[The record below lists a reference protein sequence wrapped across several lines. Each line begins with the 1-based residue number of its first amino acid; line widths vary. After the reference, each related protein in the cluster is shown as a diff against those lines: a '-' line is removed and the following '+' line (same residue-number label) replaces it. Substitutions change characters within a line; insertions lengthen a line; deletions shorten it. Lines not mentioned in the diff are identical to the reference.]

1 MTTMA
6 KGNQKV
12 KLPHL
17 FMDLQEEMVAK
28 LSTGRRSIRHP
39 GSKGDDSELNWQKWL
54 KNYLPSRYSV
64 GKAFVIDSRGG
75 ISDQID
81 LVIYDCQY
89 SPFLFR
95 HEGATYIPAE
105 SVYAVFEV
113 KQTLDKQMI
122 QYAGEKAASVRKRY
136 RTSAE
141 ITHAGGKFTP
151 REPIPIFAGIL
162 SLDSKWKPLFGSPLK
177 EALAHLNKSER
188 LDFICA
194 LKNGSAEI
202 SYKANKPVLDE
213 SETEDAL
220 IFFFLKLLARLQKVG
235 TCPAID
241 FPEYAKA
248 LNGK

>member
-1 MTTMA
+1 MA
-6 KGNQKV
+6 KGKSKV
-12 KLPHL
+12 NLPHL
-17 FMDLQEEMVAK
+17 FMDLQKEMVAK
-28 LSTGRRSIRHP
+28 LSTGRRAIRHP
-39 GSKGDDSELNWQKWL
+39 GSKGDDSELNWRNWL

-64 GKAFVIDSRGG
+64 DKAFVIDSRGA

-89 SPFLFR
+89 SPFLFK
-95 HEGATYIPAE
+95 HEGAMYIPAE
-105 SVYAVFEV
+105 SIYAVFEV
-113 KQTLDKQMI
+113 KQALDKKMI
-122 QYAGEKAASVRKRY
+122 QYAGEKAASVRKLY

-177 EALAHLNKSER
+177 EALVNLKKLER

-202 SYKANKPVLDE
+202 SYNANRPVFDE
-213 SETEDAL
+213 SKKNDAL
-220 IFFFLKLLARLQKVG
+220 IFFFFALLARLQKAG
-235 TCPAID
+235 TCPAIEYS
-241 FPEYAKA
+241 EYAKA
-248 LNGK
+248 LIKR

>member
-1 MTTMA
+1 MV
-6 KGNQKV
+6 KGKSKV

-17 FMDLQEEMVAK
+17 FMDLQKEMVAK
-28 LSTGRRSIRHP
+28 LSTGRRAIRHP

-54 KNYLPSRYSV
+54 ENYLPSRYSV

-113 KQTLDKQMI
+113 KQSLDKKMI
-122 QYAGEKAASVRKRY
+122 QYAGEKAASVRKLY

-141 ITHAGGKFTP
+141 IPHAGGKYAP
-151 REPIPIFAGIL
+151 QKPKPIFAGIL
-162 SLDSKWKPLFGSPLK
+162 SLDSKWKPMFGSPIK
-177 EALAHLNKSER
+177 EALANFKDSER

-194 LKNGSAEI
+194 LKNGSSEI
-202 SYKANKPVLDE
+202 SYNANGPVIDE
-213 SETEDAL
+213 SEKKDAL
-220 IFFFLKLLARLQKVG
+220 VFFFLKLLARLQQVG
-235 TCPAID
+235 TCPAIE

-248 LNGK
+248 LK